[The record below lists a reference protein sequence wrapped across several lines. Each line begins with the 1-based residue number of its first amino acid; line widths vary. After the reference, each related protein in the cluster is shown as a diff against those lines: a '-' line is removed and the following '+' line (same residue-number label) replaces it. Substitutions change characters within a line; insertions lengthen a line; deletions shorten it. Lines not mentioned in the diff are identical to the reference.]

1 LQSLEG
7 ENRIGTF
14 DGKYR
19 TTLRR
24 HTWLPVTIFSNN
36 FSNHI
41 YMDKIKILWAD
52 DEIDLLK
59 PQILF
64 LEKKGYEVVTVSNGH
79 DAIEE
84 CDTEQNFDVVF
95 LDESMPGLTGLET
108 LARIK
113 ENNQRLPVVMIT
125 KNEAEQIMEEAI
137 GSQISD
143 YLIKPVNPNQILL
156 TLKKIIDNKRL
167 VREKTTSDYQ
177 QEFRMLSTQIN
188 SGPGFE
194 EWGEIYQKL
203 INWEIKIDQSQ
214 SVAMGDILST
224 QKSDANAEFSRFVEK
239 NYEGWVN
246 DTIEAPVMSHNLM
259 RRRIFPELKED
270 VPTVMLLLD
279 NLRFDQWKVIEP
291 LMSELFRVENEDLF
305 YSILPTATQY
315 SRNAI
320 FAGMMPADIERVH
333 PKLWK
338 NDTDEGGKNL
348 FEKDLL
354 NEQVK
359 RTIRKPVKVDYVK
372 ITNVAHAKE
381 LQDNILNHMHNDLFV
396 IVYNFID
403 MLSHARTEME
413 VLKEL
418 AGDEKAYRSLTRSWF
433 VNSPLYSALERIAE
447 RDVQLIVTTDHGTI
461 RVNTPSKVIGDRD
474 TTTNLRYKVGRNLQ
488 YERRDVLAFRDPK
501 NAGLPRPNVSSTFI
515 FAKEDRFFLYP
526 NNYNHYHNYYK
537 NTFQHGGI
545 SLEEIIC
552 PIIKLRSK

>member
-1 LQSLEG
+1 
-7 ENRIGTF
+7 
-14 DGKYR
+14 
-19 TTLRR
+19 
-24 HTWLPVTIFSNN
+24 
-36 FSNHI
+36 
-41 YMDKIKILWAD
+41 MDKIKILWAD

-59 PQILF
+59 PQMLF

-79 DAIEE
+79 DAVEE
-84 CDTEQNFDVVF
+84 CETEKNFDVVF

-113 ENNQRLPVVMIT
+113 ENNPRLPVVMIT
-125 KNEAEQIMEEAI
+125 KNEAEHVMEEAI

-167 VREKTTSDYQ
+167 VREKTTSGYQ
-177 QEFRMLSTQIN
+177 QEFRMLSMQIN

-194 EWGEIYQKL
+194 EWGEIYRKL

-224 QKSDANAEFSRFVEK
+224 QKSDANAEFSRFVAK

-259 RRRIFPELKED
+259 RRRVFPELKED

-291 LMSELFRVENEDLF
+291 LLSELFRVENEEVF

-320 FAGMMPADIERVH
+320 FAGMMPADIERVY

-338 NDTDEGGKNL
+338 NDADEGGKNL
-348 FEKDLL
+348 FEKELL

-372 ITNVAHAKE
+372 VTNVAHAKE
-381 LQDNILNHMHNDLFV
+381 LQENILNYMRNDLTV

-433 VNSPLYSALERIAE
+433 VNSPLYTALEKIAS
-447 RDVQLIVTTDHGTI
+447 RDTQLIVTTDHGTI
-461 RVNTPSKVIGDRD
+461 RVNTPSRVVGDRE

-488 YERRDVLAFRDPK
+488 YEPRDVLAFRDPK

-526 NNYNHYHNYYK
+526 NNYNQYQNYYK